1 MDSTRLPNIRQ
12 AMEKEGLELL
22 VCRSPENVLYLSGYW
37 PITGWSLVFLPLE
50 GDPVLIVPV
59 SELEYAKDGWI
70 KDIRPYE
77 VEGLNEVWNPYKVIS
92 KVLEEL
98 KHHRYVKVGCELN
111 IETVATNSIVGE
123 VNYASVPTFK
133 MLHKVFEA
141 ELVDASGIIAKLRP
155 VKSEYEI
162 EKMRFSAKLASLA
175 VEKLL
180 RSVSEGVKES
190 TLASIAEATVHSE
203 GVGFENKVRRARGF
217 AFVMSGE
224 NTSKAWY
231 PFNISTDRRIR
242 RSDVILLE
250 LNVCA
255 DGYWIDI
262 TRTWVLGRPSTEQEI
277 IYYTVLEAQEEAYK
291 FEYDRVEASSVDEV
305 ARSLIAKKG
314 FSKFFPH
321 RLGHGIGLRIH
332 EPPALHPTS
341 RDILRR
347 NTTHTVEPG
356 VYTDRFGIRLEDV
369 VIVQDRGVKNLFEK
383 YKTLSLKTM

>member
-1 MDSTRLPNIRQ
+1 MGSARLINIRQ

-22 VCRSPENVLYLSGYW
+22 ICRNPENVLYLTGYW
-37 PITGWSLVFLPLE
+37 PITGWSLAFLPLE
-50 GDPVLIVPV
+50 GEPVLIVPV
-59 SELEYAKDGWI
+59 SELEYAKDGWV

-77 VEGLNEVWNPYKVIS
+77 GEGLNEVWNPYKVIS
-92 KVLEEL
+92 KALEEL
-98 KHHRYVKVGCELN
+98 KHHKYVKIGCELSF
-111 IETVATNSIVGE
+111 ETVATNSIVGE

-141 ELVDASGIIAKLRP
+141 ELVDASRIIVKLRS

-162 EKMRFSAKLASLA
+162 EKMKLSAKLASLA
-175 VEKLL
+175 IEKLL
-180 RSVSEGVKES
+180 KNVSEGVKES
-190 TLASIAEATVHSE
+190 TLASVVEATVYSE
-203 GVGFENKVRRARGF
+203 GVGFENKVKRARGF

-242 RSDVILLE
+242 RGDVILLE

-255 DGYWIDI
+255 DGYWVDI
-262 TRTWVLGRPSTEQEI
+262 TRTWVLGKPSSEQEA
-277 IYYTVLEAQEEAYK
+277 IYYTVLEAQEEVYR
-291 FEYDRVEASSVDEV
+291 FEYDGVEASSVDEA
-305 ARSLIAKKG
+305 ARSLIARKG

-321 RLGHGIGLRIH
+321 RLGHGVGLRIH
-332 EPPALHPTS
+332 EAPTLHPTS

-356 VYTDRFGIRLEDV
+356 VYTDKFGMRLEDV

-383 YKTLSLKTM
+383 YKTLSLKTF